1 MGAKMSKKLKSV
13 KNGLKHH
20 QTILESHM
28 EGFGGDWD
36 RLERSDFVLCFLDLW
51 CIFGVF
57 LGYLSM
63 PQRLTYISK
72 LGCQK
77 KKMTLMLV
85 AGWWVP
91 KNRKIEKSV
100 RTCSQQYKLP

>member
-1 MGAKMSKKLKSV
+1 MSKKLKSV

-28 EGFGGDWD
+28 EGFGDDWD
-36 RLERSDFVLCFLDLW
+36 RLERSDFFFVIFGFLVYFW

-63 PQRLTYISK
+63 PQRLTCISK
-72 LGCQK
+72 LGFQK
-77 KKMTLMLV
+77 KKMILMLG

-91 KNRKIEKSV
+91 KNRKIEKSLG
-100 RTCSQQYKLP
+100 TCS